1 LIFSGKR
8 FPGNAFSEW
17 LRFQH
22 SNDKVRKEIA
32 WNIKYKPDMRRLLLI
47 APLFLALF
55 LVACDKDKK
64 ENPDPNPQ
72 LSEKDKILINYPW
85 RMSDV
90 TDLNGKS
97 IPLNLLN
104 TQTRAIKE
112 VMDIQFLQNNVTKA
126 IDQGSKQVI
135 NGGTWY
141 LKNDDKMLD
150 IKISGFS
157 GEFGEVEISNSKLKL
172 KSKMP
177 VDKVEQETIMVFEPV
192 IK

>member
-1 LIFSGKR
+1 
-8 FPGNAFSEW
+8 
-17 LRFQH
+17 
-22 SNDKVRKEIA
+22 
-32 WNIKYKPDMRRLLLI
+32 MRRLLLI

-90 TDLNGKS
+90 TDLNGKT

-157 GEFGEVEISNSKLKL
+157 GEFGVVEISNSKLKL

>member
-1 LIFSGKR
+1 
-8 FPGNAFSEW
+8 
-17 LRFQH
+17 
-22 SNDKVRKEIA
+22 
-32 WNIKYKPDMRRLLLI
+32 MRRLLLI
-47 APLFLALF
+47 APLFLAIL
-55 LVACDKDKK
+55 LMACDKEKK
-64 ENPDPNPQ
+64 ENPNPTPP

-85 RMSDV
+85 RMSNV
-90 TDLNGKS
+90 TDLTGKT

-141 LKNDDKMLD
+141 LKNEDKTLD

-157 GEFGEVEISNSKLKL
+157 GEFGVEEISNNKLRL